1 LHFQVESSDFDR
13 QSGGHLSTVFPNSKS
28 KIKNQKYSMDLG
40 LKGKVALVAAASR
53 GLGRAVAEELATE
66 GASLVLCA
74 RGAEALEETRAYIE
88 ETKGAPVV
96 AVRADVSIAED
107 VAKVFTAGFERFGQI
122 DILVTNAGGPPAG
135 QFETLS
141 REAWEAATRL
151 TLHSALELT
160 RQVLPGMKE
169 RRWGR
174 ILNITS
180 IAVKQPVENLLLSNS
195 LRAAV
200 TGFARTLA
208 NEVATWGITVNN
220 IMPGYTRT
228 ERLEE
233 LAGMMAKK
241 DQITEAEFMGRWEK
255 EIPMG
260 RLGDPREFAALA
272 AFLVSERASYI
283 TGTSI
288 PVDGGWIRALL

>member
-1 LHFQVESSDFDR
+1 
-13 QSGGHLSTVFPNSKS
+13 
-28 KIKNQKYSMDLG
+28 MDLG
-40 LKGKVALVAAASR
+40 LHGKVALVAAASR
-53 GLGRAVAEELATE
+53 GLGRAVAEEIAAE
-66 GASLVLCA
+66 GAALVLCSRNA
-74 RGAEALEETRAYIE
+74 ETISQTANEIADATGADILAL
-88 ETKGAPVV
+88 PC
-96 AVRADVSIAED
+96 DVSKKDE
-107 VAKVFTAGFERFGQI
+107 VARLVQSSLERFGRI

-135 QFETLS
+135 PFES
-141 REAWEAATRL
+141 FSAEVWEAATRL
-151 TLHSALELT
+151 TLFSAIELA

-180 IAVKQPVENLLLSNS
+180 IAVKQPVDNLILSNS

-208 NEVATWGITVNN
+208 NEVATFGITVNN

-228 ERLEE
+228 ERIEE
-233 LAGMMAKK
+233 LARMAAKEK
-241 DQITEAEFMGRWEK
+241 ITPAEFIARWEK
-255 EIPMG
+255 EIPMR
-260 RLGDPREFAALA
+260 RLGEPREFAALA

-288 PVDGGWIRALL
+288 PVDGGWIRALM

>member
-1 LHFQVESSDFDR
+1 
-13 QSGGHLSTVFPNSKS
+13 
-28 KIKNQKYSMDLG
+28 MDLG
-40 LKGKVALVAAASR
+40 LKEKVALVAAGSR
-53 GLGRAVAEELATE
+53 GLGRAVAEELAAE

-74 RGAEALEETRAYIE
+74 REQQTLTETA
-88 ETKGAPVV
+88 A
-96 AVRADVSIAED
+96 AIAESKNAHVLAVPGD
-107 VAKVFTAGFERFGQI
+107 VTVTADIERVVESGIDRFGRI

-135 QFETLS
+135 RFDQLT
-141 REAWEAATRL
+141 REQWDRAIGL
-151 TLHSALELT
+151 TLMSAVELT
-160 RQVLPGMKE
+160 RQVLPGMRQ

-195 LRAAV
+195 LRAGL

-208 NEVATWGITVNN
+208 NEVAAEGITVNN
-220 IMPGYTRT
+220 ILPGYTRT

-233 LAGMMAKK
+233 LAQMMADK
-241 DQITEAEFMGRWEK
+241 QGISAAEFRGRWEK

-260 RLGDPREFAALA
+260 RLGEPREFAALA

-288 PVDGGWIRALL
+288 QVDGGWIKSLL

>member
-1 LHFQVESSDFDR
+1 
-13 QSGGHLSTVFPNSKS
+13 
-28 KIKNQKYSMDLG
+28 MDLG
-40 LKGKVALVAAASR
+40 LKDKVALVAAGSR
-53 GLGRAVAEELATE
+53 GLGRAVAEELAAE

-74 RGAEALEETRAYIE
+74 REAQTLSETAAAIAESSNAHVL
-88 ETKGAPVV
+88 
-96 AVRADVSIAED
+96 AVPADVTVTDDIERVVESGID
-107 VAKVFTAGFERFGQI
+107 RFGRI
-122 DILVTNAGGPPAG
+122 DNLVTNAGGPPAG
-135 QFETLS
+135 RFDQLT
-141 REAWEAATRL
+141 RDQWERAIRL
-151 TLHSALELT
+151 TLLSAVELA
-160 RQVLPGMKE
+160 RHVLPGMRE

-195 LRAAV
+195 LRAGL

-208 NEVATWGITVNN
+208 NEVAAEGVTVNN

-233 LAGMMAKK
+233 LAQMMAEK
-241 DQITEAEFMGRWEK
+241 QGISAAEFRGKWEK

-260 RLGDPREFAALA
+260 RLGEPREFAALA

-288 PVDGGWIRALL
+288 QVDGGWIKSLL